1 MSICL
6 HASQD
11 MWNNSDKG
19 LMQDMTKVLLLRNSS
34 AAYTTLKVTSLSY
47 TCKKLSHPHDEAMQA
62 ECKLQ
67 KAKTVLENWGH
78 YQKTVNLEA
87 EMWKQACADR
97 RMLADARILHDLA
110 EASRIAGDG
119 AAAAESHCKT
129 HAFMPAIGSTTLE
142 QAACTFSK
150 FLDDIALLENHVGKM
165 IPSLIVWDLNGIPAN
180 LLTGGEEPLQTR
192 LCQQLHLMKDLL
204 AARPQY
210 TMGIIIERRSNP
222 PGRMTRRAFHAA
234 IYSNLEAKGIDCD
247 TDLALNFKEISRP
260 MSSTFALPL
269 PSPHQHSHKA
279 SNWCIRQPLAAS

>member
-1 MSICL
+1 
-6 HASQD
+6 
-11 MWNNSDKG
+11 MWNKDDAGIINEVCKI
-19 LMQDMTKVLLLRNSS
+19 LLVRNSS

-47 TCKKLSHPHDEAMQA
+47 TCKKISHPHDEAMQA

-67 KAKTVLENWGH
+67 KAKTVLDNWSH
-78 YQKTVNLEA
+78 YQKAVNLEA
-87 EMWKQACADR
+87 EIWKQACADR
-97 RMLADARILHDLA
+97 RLLADARILHDLA
-110 EASRIAGDG
+110 EASRIAADG

-129 HAFMPAIGSTTLE
+129 HAFVPAIGSVTLE
-142 QAACTFSK
+142 QLAGAFSK
-150 FLDDIALLENHVGKM
+150 FSDDIACLENCVGKP

-204 AARPQY
+204 TTRPQY
-210 TMGIIIERRSNP
+210 TMGIIIERRSPP